1 MMTMTYSQRQN
12 VSTMLLIS
20 MLFSLWVAVS
30 PVGQLHASFLAKA
43 KDIGKAIFVNVG
55 AVGAGLAGG
64 ALGMALG
71 GGPLGMA
78 AGAIGGFIVGKK
90 VLNWTTSSVANFATV
105 VGAVAGG
112 ALCIGMGF
120 PMLAVGVIGGGL
132 IARLA
137 VMGVSK
143 LFGKKTVVLKQ
154 SDIDPAAAAK
164 ERAEAADFM
173 AKMTGTST
181 VPVTSG
187 STVKKTTSAAAAPEA
202 KAPAKAVDS
211 QTAYSNYLAAYKQ
224 YMEATQKGNAALAK
238 SAYTEYK
245 TNLDLYNLLIKGK

>member
-1 MMTMTYSQRQN
+1 MMTMTYNQRQN
-12 VSTMLLIS
+12 VSTMLLVS
-20 MLFSLWVAVS
+20 MLFSLWVAVA
-30 PVGQLHASFLAKA
+30 PIGQLHASILAKA
-43 KDIGKAIFVNVG
+43 KNIGKSIFVNVG
-55 AVGAGLAGG
+55 AVAAGIGGG

-78 AGAIGGFIVGKK
+78 VGAVGGFIVGKK

-105 VGAVAGG
+105 AGAVAGG

-137 VMGVSK
+137 VKGVSK
-143 LFGKKTVVLKQ
+143 LFGKKQVLLKQ
-154 SDIDPAAAAK
+154 GDIDPAAAA
-164 ERAEAADFM
+164 RDNNEAADFM

-181 VPVTSG
+181 VPITS
-187 STVKKTTSAAAAPEA
+187 SASVAKKADVAAAPKITA
-202 KAPAKAVDS
+202 AKAVDS
-211 QTAYSNYLAAYKQ
+211 QTAYSSYLAAYKQ

-238 SAYTEYK
+238 TAYADYK
-245 TNLDLYNLLIKGK
+245 TNLDLYNSLIKSGK